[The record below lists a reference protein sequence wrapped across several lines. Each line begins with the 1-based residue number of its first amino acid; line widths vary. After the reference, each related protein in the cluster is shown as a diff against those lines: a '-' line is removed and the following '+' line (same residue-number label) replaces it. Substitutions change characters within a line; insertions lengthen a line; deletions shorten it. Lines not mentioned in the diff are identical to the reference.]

1 MRNVLQCIAVG
12 LSLSIGLAAAQAPS
26 TAGQAPGFWFR
37 EGVQPPPL
45 APVRDVPATIRKLEP
60 ITDPSRPGVFGR
72 NLFAVVG
79 SVPTEGLCLSVGL
92 PLMVFEGDPDFF
104 DPFLLWLPYT
114 VGSSAVYDRWGS
126 LSNSAQA
133 ANDPYEEGPVKRWND
148 TMSGRSLR
156 FASPQDLFAR
166 NRTEASVEI
175 IEARF
180 ARRET
185 LEAYMDAQ
193 PWPRDGHVVLAEACS
208 DTPISPAGGHSSLAE
223 AYLFVRVAVFL
234 PYMANVR
241 QLPPEKR
248 ELWRQH
254 QNELM
259 LHEFVHL
266 EGLMRILAESAA
278 QLRAQA
284 EHDRIKHEAYI
295 ASLLE
300 IRDDSTPMFLA
311 GAKRRK
317 PLDAG
322 DPQLSQYLEFIKRRF
337 DEHAMSYHAFL
348 GDEKDGTSAGPSR
361 RRHDGSGDLP
371 PYWDEARARVRLQR
385 EFDSHWQKVRAIYP
399 DLPETP
405 PQ

>member
-60 ITDPSRPGVFGR
+60 ISDPADPEVIAR

-79 SVPTEGLCLSVGL
+79 SIPTEGLCVSVGL
-92 PLMVFEGDPDFF
+92 PLMFFEGDPDFF

-114 VGSSAVYDRWGS
+114 VASSTIYGQWGG
-126 LSNSAQA
+126 LSEAAQA
-133 ANDPYEEGPVKRWND
+133 TTDPYKEGPVKRWND
-148 TMSGRSLR
+148 IMSGRSLT
-156 FASPQDLFAR
+156 FSSPQDLFER
-166 NRTEASVEI
+166 NPTEGSVEI

-193 PWPRDGHVVLAEACS
+193 PWPRDGKMVLAEGCGE
-208 DTPISPAGGHSSLAE
+208 TPLSPAGGHSSLAE

-234 PYMANVR
+234 PYMVNAG
-241 QLPPEKR
+241 QLPPDKR

-254 QNELM
+254 MNELM

-266 EGLMRILAESAA
+266 EGLLRIVSESTA

-300 IRDDSTPMFLA
+300 FRDGSTPMFLA

-317 PLDAG
+317 PLDDG
-322 DPQLSQYLEFIKRRF
+322 DPQLRQYLEFINRRF
-337 DEHAMSYHAFL
+337 DDHAMSYHAFL
-348 GDEKDGTSAGPSR
+348 GDEKDGTRAGPSR
-361 RRHDGSGDLP
+361 RRHDGSGYLP

-385 EFDSHWQKVRAIYP
+385 EFETHWQKVRAVYP